1 MSEKS
6 GIASDEKKN
15 WVDVKVYHGGESRD
29 MRWQIHW
36 QIRKVLDDTI
46 KAFGT
51 QPAPNTIYYLQL
63 REPTMRLE
71 ETKKVLDYPIQDGSV
86 LDLIREARAGGS

>member
-6 GIASDEKKN
+6 TTASGKEKN

-29 MRWQIHW
+29 MKWQVHW
-36 QIRKVLDDTI
+36 QIGKVLNDCI
-46 KAFGT
+46 KAFEI

-63 REPTMRLE
+63 RKPTMRLE
-71 ETKKVLDYPIQDGSV
+71 DTKKVLDYPIEDGSE
-86 LDLIREARAGGS
+86 LDLIREARAG